1 VHPNAAKAV
10 FRAPLERKNA
20 AFPFG
25 QQHVAPPATTARR
38 PPALLSHDNKCLH
51 LGVGVS
57 LSVNNVLLSHG
68 KSEHR
73 KLDRSISEPAE
84 KARPTQANSSRYKTE
99 LCRPFEESGSCKY
112 GDKCQFAHGMHELR
126 NLTRHPKYK
135 TELCRTFH
143 TTGFCPYGPRCHF
156 IHNSEETKKTVISS
170 LQAGFPVIRSH
181 RIVGRSS
188 TADVLMSSAGTGSL
202 MNNSSGNHLNQQNQ
216 QSSSDLKG
224 KSLSPQIRPKAMS
237 VSDGSSMSVG
247 RFSMGSSSIGSSGD
261 LTPPSSPSGSP
272 TSLGSFF
279 AEEAFHSLSL
289 GPAAAGG
296 LHALHPSAGLFS
308 FSPDFSGLFTGQQQQ
323 QVTRRASD
331 SATKSGG
338 SDGAG
343 SDLPHHHAHDDQH
356 QQQRVNGKRCSA
368 PGMSSLSYPHPGVP
382 SSPDDDS
389 QDSDLEHMGLAG
401 SSPDSCCGSP
411 LDNQKQAIPR
421 LPTFARFANNNSL
434 ESE

>member
-1 VHPNAAKAV
+1 MPHPQASSLQPVQPAKPV

-25 QQHVAPPATTARR
+25 HHAAATRAR
-38 PPALLSHDNKCLH
+38 PPSSALLPPHDHKCSQLH

-57 LSVNNVLLSHG
+57 LSVNNVLLNG
-68 KSEHR
+68 KAEHR

-84 KARPTQANSSRYKTE
+84 KPRPNQANSSRYKTE

-170 LQAGFPVIRSH
+170 LQAGFPAARSH
-181 RIVGRSS
+181 RIVGRSA
-188 TADVLMSSAGTGSL
+188 TADLLLSAGAGSGA
-202 MNNSSGNHLNQQNQ
+202 NSVSGNH
-216 QSSSDLKG
+216 SAADPKA
-224 KSLSPQIRPKAMS
+224 KTQILRPKAMS
-237 VSDGSSMSVG
+237 VGS
-247 RFSMGSSSIGSSGD
+247 FSIGSSGD

-289 GPAAAGG
+289 GTAG
-296 LHALHPSAGLFS
+296 LHGLHPSVGHNLFS
-308 FSPDFSGLFTGQQQQ
+308 FSPELSGLFSSGQQQL
-323 QVTRRASD
+323 TRRVSD
-331 SATKSGG
+331 SDAQSGCGGNGSNGNEQPGQLSHDQRSGG
-338 SDGAG
+338 ECSKASSSSGISSG
-343 SDLPHHHAHDDQH
+343 
-356 QQQRVNGKRCSA
+356 QR
-368 PGMSSLSYPHPGVP
+368 MSSLPYPAP
-382 SSPDDDS
+382 SSPVDS
-389 QDSDLEHMGLAG
+389 LDSDLEHLGLGG

-411 LDNQKQAIPR
+411 LDGQNQAVPR
-421 LPTFARFANNNSL
+421 LPTFARFANNSSL